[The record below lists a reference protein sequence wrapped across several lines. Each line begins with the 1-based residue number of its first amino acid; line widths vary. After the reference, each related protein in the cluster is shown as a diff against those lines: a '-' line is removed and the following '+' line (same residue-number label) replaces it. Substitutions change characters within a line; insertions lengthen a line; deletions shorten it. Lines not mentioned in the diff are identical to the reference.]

1 MAKDDFINLNQFYD
15 DEEDS
20 WEESSKSVLDKAE
33 NDFSR
38 YENPELIATGG
49 MKEIYKVY
57 DTKNRRHVALAKLR
71 SDVPEEQCEDFFKEA
86 YLTAVL
92 EHPNIISL
100 YDIGVDDKGTPFFSM
115 ELKVGDSLGEIIR
128 QRGKGND
135 KYFQKYPLY
144 KLLDIFIKVC
154 DAVSYAH
161 SVEILHLDLKP
172 DNIQVGQF
180 GEVQVCDWGLGSN
193 IEEANKISEENL
205 IKGTPGY
212 MPPEQ
217 IIQELDKDC
226 TTDIFALGA
235 LLFTLLT
242 DNGPVDG
249 GFTTV
254 IKKTLDGEF
263 LPPTER
269 YPDKNIPES
278 LNAVVCKAMSLE
290 KSERYTSVEA
300 LKSEVEKYLS
310 GHSTSAE
317 NAGFMKEL
325 SLFYK
330 RNTQICLVALLSL
343 LVIVVGSSVFI
354 LKIQKSRHDLQDANL
369 KVSDALA
376 ESNKNY
382 ELYKDKVITEQK
394 LTFDLLEDA
403 FQDALL
409 KIKKPLFFS
418 NPIKYTDE
426 ALVTF
431 KKHYQVTAKSP
442 IIRHIVAALIISQRY
457 EEVKNYSK
465 LGDPELIKLAEE
477 FSGLS
482 KGKTGQL
489 LDEDFLRL
497 LKRINELS
505 QENREKL
512 MERIVVYQLSLSKRI
527 FVKNYVLAYILKC
540 WNPSWDKNELSYN
553 SKELILKLGGK
564 NLRVLKGSGS
574 GSSELSFLRFIKANH
589 LNLKGT
595 GISSLR
601 ELNGFTV
608 RALDLRGTEVTSLRL
623 VRGIPNLNRLVIGIE
638 QFNEKELGRLP
649 PSVKHEEK

>member
-1 MAKDDFINLNQFYD
+1 MPEEDFINLNQFYD

-20 WEESSKSVLDKAE
+20 WEESSKSVLSKAE
-33 NDFSR
+33 SDFVR

-57 DTKNRRHVALAKLR
+57 DSKNRRHVALAKLR
-71 SDVPEEQCEDFFKEA
+71 ADVPEEQCEDFFKEA
-86 YLTAVL
+86 YLTAAL

-100 YDIGVDDKGTPFFSM
+100 YDIGVDSNGTPFFSM

-128 QRGKGND
+128 QRAQGSE
-135 KYFQKYPLY
+135 KYLQEYFLH

-161 SVEILHLDLKP
+161 SADILHLDLKP
-172 DNIQVGQF
+172 DNIQVGKF
-180 GEVQVCDWGLGSN
+180 GDVQVCDWGLGSN
-193 IEEANKISEENL
+193 IEDANKNGDENY

-217 IIQELDKDC
+217 IMQELGKDC

-242 DNGPVDG
+242 DKGPVEG
-249 GFTTV
+249 GFNTI
-254 IKKTLDGEF
+254 IKKTLDGE
-263 LPPTER
+263 LATPVEKH
-269 YPDKNIPES
+269 PDKNIPES
-278 LNAVVCKAMSLE
+278 LNAVVCKAMSNE
-290 KSERYTSVEA
+290 KNERYASVEDLRA
-300 LKSEVEKYLS
+300 EVEKYLS

-317 NAGFMKEL
+317 NAGFIKEFK
-325 SLFYK
+325 LFYK
-330 RNTQICLVALLSL
+330 RNKAICLVAAVSF
-343 LVIVVGSSVFI
+343 LVILISSSVFI
-354 LKIQKSRHDLQDANL
+354 LKIQKSRYDLQDANL
-369 KVSDALA
+369 KVRDALA

-382 ELYKDKVITEQK
+382 ELYKDKVVTEQK

-409 KIKKPLFFS
+409 KIKNPLFFS
-418 NPIKYTDE
+418 NPLKYTDE

-431 KKHYQVTAKSP
+431 KKHYQVTGKSP
-442 IIRHIVAALIISQRY
+442 IIRHIVAGLIISQRY

-482 KGKTGQL
+482 RGKTGQL

-512 MERIVVYQLSLSKRI
+512 MERIVVYQLSLSKWT
-527 FVKNYVLAYILKC
+527 FGKNYVLAYILKC
-540 WNPSWDKNELSYN
+540 WNPGWDKNELSYN
-553 SKELILKLGGK
+553 PKELILKLGGK
-564 NLRVLKGSGS
+564 NLRVLKGKGS
-574 GSSELSFLRFIKANH
+574 GSSELCFLRFIKANH

-623 VRGIPNLNRLVIGIE
+623 VRGMPNLNRLVIGIE